1 MAGDSGRIEERLL
14 YEVRGLKTEDV
25 FTGASAIDLVLLVHR
40 AAATMDAE
48 GRTSDADLDQA
59 IERLRIILGEME
71 AVRTELGLTEFHEI
85 TVGRAVAKLCPGFW
99 PFC

>member
-1 MAGDSGRIEERLL
+1 MAGDTGRIEERLL

-25 FTGASAIDLVLLVHR
+25 FTGASAIDLVLLVRR
-40 AAATMDAE
+40 AAATMVAE
-48 GRTSDADLDQA
+48 DRTSDADLEQA
-59 IERLRIILGEME
+59 TEQLRIILAEME
-71 AVRTELGLTEFHEI
+71 VIRTELGLSEFHEI